1 MATSTPITGDQA
13 DLECMKA
20 HPYFRYS
27 HKGGSMWMCWVFREQ
42 GS

>member
-27 HKGGSMWMCWVFREQ
+27 HKGGVDVDVLSFPGTRL
-42 GS
+42 